1 MRETAA
7 GQRDSTLPN
16 PSEEHGFIG
25 FHLLANYTGC
35 NARAIKDLNGL
46 RKAMASAAQASGA
59 TVLKTAEHVFDTD
72 GFSQVLLL
80 SESHAS
86 IHTYPEVCSC
96 FLDLFTCGTTCRPEK
111 FEEIMCDYL
120 QPTGV
125 ARQIVVR
132 DKGLEPEPSADN
144 YEPMAESFSTL
155 QNKML
160 PT

>member
-7 GQRDSTLPN
+7 GQRDSSLPK

-35 NARAIKDLNGL
+35 NARAISDLDGL
-46 RKAMASAAQASGA
+46 RKALASAARASGA
-59 TVLKTAEHVFDTD
+59 SVLKTAEHVFDTG

-96 FLDLFTCGTTCRPEK
+96 FLDLFTCGTSCRPEK

-125 ARQIVVR
+125 SRQVVVR
-132 DKGLEPEPSADN
+132 DEGMATENPGGVYQSVGESLSASPSLDAT
-144 YEPMAESFSTL
+144 A
-155 QNKML
+155 
-160 PT
+160 